1 MDYRLK
7 IQESID
13 YIENN
18 LTEKIEL
25 EGLSKK
31 AFLSKY
37 YYHRIFHALVG
48 ETVMEYI
55 RKRRLISAAKDLLQS
70 KDKIL
75 DIAIRYQFGSQESFG
90 RAFKRMF
97 QASPKEFRKNA
108 NKLLVYAKPNIID
121 VKPIKTTKENSI
133 FMAA

>member
-1 MDYRLK
+1 MDYSHR
-7 IQESID
+7 IQESVD
-13 YIENN
+13 YIEKN

-25 EGLSKK
+25 EELSKK

-48 ETVMEYI
+48 EAVMEYI
-55 RKRRLISAAKDLLQS
+55 RKRRLSEAAKDLLES

-75 DIAIRYQFGSQESFG
+75 DIALRYQFGSQEAFT
-90 RAFKRMF
+90 RAFKKMF
-97 QASPKEFRKNA
+97 QVSPKEFRKNEG
-108 NKLLVYAKPNIID
+108 KILLYKKYSAISSKDIKPSM
-121 VKPIKTTKENSI
+121 ESSI